1 MISLSEFCKQTL
13 VDRTFG
19 KWEVLSYAIDKNIAL
34 INRMLTERIA
44 EYRKKFGDTMDL
56 QFSKNNVYINC
67 FTITADCCYFHKKL
81 YIASVE
87 FNENGIYSSKI
98 YNSDEDMKNNRAT
111 IAKYY
116 LGSLD
121 DLIIN
126 NYNFSK
132 AILKNIDKAFANN
145 VITN

>member
-1 MISLSEFCKQTL
+1 ML
-13 VDRTFG
+13 
-19 KWEVLSYAIDKNIAL
+19 AL
-34 INRMLTERIA
+34 GST
-44 EYRKKFGDTMDL
+44 
-56 QFSKNNVYINC
+56 SV
-67 FTITADCCYFHKKL
+67 TIYVIL
-81 YIASVE
+81 
-87 FNENGIYSSKI
+87 SSKI